1 MKFPMLVNVKQD
13 SLFFS
18 RVLLLLFAFAK
29 QPAFA
34 QLPGNEGGP
43 ANLPAVQA
51 KYGLDPATP
60 LLQRVSKTPDDILA
74 RFKEAGMSPTEH
86 VLTGEEI
93 RTVESAIDMLPPLHQ
108 RVLRQHL
115 KSFSFL
121 DNMPNTALTSP
132 VTGDEAVKLYHIT
145 FRAGL
150 LHQTISEWMMQKE
163 SSLFAQDDSAITISI
178 QAGLLNAMTYI
189 LLHEGTHVVD
199 GSLGLLAI
207 DTAAGK
213 PHMNSFTK
221 HFSKGI
227 WKDMSTHAWQFT
239 DSLVTSNRFR
249 RNGRPFQ
256 PAEAVAVYQALIRTP
271 FASFYSTASW
281 HEDLAELVTLYHL
294 TQKCGQPFRI
304 IVSANGKEVAGFEP
318 MESRLVKRRF
328 RLLRRFYR

>member
-1 MKFPMLVNVKQD
+1 MTFQLLINMKRD
-13 SLFFS
+13 YLFFS
-18 RVLLLLFAFAK
+18 WVLLLLFASSV
-29 QPAFA
+29 QQGLA
-34 QLPGNEGGP
+34 QVPGNKG
-43 ANLPAVQA
+43 AVTTLQAVQE

-60 LLQRVSKTPDDILA
+60 LLKRVTKTPDDILE

-86 VLTGEEI
+86 VLTSEEI
-93 RTVESAIDMLPPLHQ
+93 NTVESAIDMLPPLHQ

-221 HFSKGI
+221 RFSKGI
-227 WKDMSTHAWQFT
+227 WKDMSTHAWHFT
-239 DSLVTSNRFR
+239 DSLVARNRFR

-256 PAEAVAVYQALIRTP
+256 PAEAVDVYQALIRTP

-304 IVSANGKEVAGFEP
+304 IVSANEKEIARYEP
-318 MESRLVKRRF
+318 MKSGFVKRRF

>member
-1 MKFPMLVNVKQD
+1 MKLSMLVKVKQNG
-13 SLFFS
+13 LFFS
-18 RVLLLLFAFAK
+18 WILLLLFAFTM
-29 QPAFA
+29 QPGFA

-43 ANLPAVQA
+43 TNLPGVQA

-60 LLQRVSKTPDDILA
+60 LLKRVSKTPDHILE

-86 VLTGEEI
+86 VLTTEEI
-93 RTVESAIDMLPPLHQ
+93 SIVDSAIARLPPLHK

-132 VTGDEAVKLYHIT
+132 VTGDEMIKLYHIT

-150 LHQTISEWMMQKE
+150 LHQTISEWMSQKE
-163 SSLFAQDDSAITISI
+163 NSLFVQGDSTITLSI
-178 QAGLLNAMTYI
+178 QAGLLNAMNYI

-207 DTAAGK
+207 DTAAGRL
-213 PHMNSFTK
+213 HLNSFTTN
-221 HFSKGI
+221 FSKGI
-227 WKDMSTHAWQFT
+227 WKDMSTHEWFFT
-239 DSLVTSNRFR
+239 DSLVTRNRFR
-249 RNGRPFQ
+249 PDGRPFQ
-256 PAEAVAVYQALIRTP
+256 PAEAVDVYEALIRTP

-304 IVSANGKEVAGFEP
+304 IVSANGKEIAGFEP
-318 MESRLVKRRF
+318 MESRFVKRRF
-328 RLLRRFYR
+328 RILRRFYR